1 MELEKNKV
9 FFLQGK
15 VQHYSWGGTSFLPN
29 LLGIPN
35 PEARPFAEYWLGAH
49 ALAESEIL
57 LPGGGSVNLGAYIQ
71 QFPLQTLGAEV
82 AKRFGRLPYLLKI
95 LDVRDMLSIQ
105 VHPSKKYA
113 EIEFAAENARG
124 VPAGAPERNYKDDNH
139 KPELMMALGEF
150 WLLHGFKP
158 KAQLEA
164 TLLQTPELS
173 FLWPAF
179 QQGGYQLLYA
189 TAMQMEQWQVNE
201 VLKPILDRTTSAYQS
216 NRLTKNQTDF
226 WVARAALTHG
236 TFPAIDR
243 GIFSIYFFNL
253 LHLEAGE
260 AVFQDAGVPHAY
272 LEGQN
277 IEIMAN
283 SDNVLRGGLTA
294 KHIDVPELLKHVKG
308 EETKFRKIVGK
319 NTAPHLSVFTTPAPD
334 FELSMI
340 TLKKTEEI
348 FLTSRS
354 TEIYLM
360 LKGEISLRE
369 NSSNSFIRQ
378 AGQAWVSFHEAIF
391 TLTASADAVVC
402 RASIPGS
409 HGL

>member
-1 MELEKNKV
+1 
-9 FFLQGK
+9 
-15 VQHYSWGGTSFLPN
+15 
-29 LLGIPN
+29 
-35 PEARPFAEYWLGAH
+35 
-49 ALAESEIL
+49 
-57 LPGGGSVNLGAYIQ
+57 
-71 QFPLQTLGAEV
+71 
-82 AKRFGRLPYLLKI
+82 LPYLLKI

-105 VHPSKKYA
+105 VHPSKKSA
-113 EIEFAAENARG
+113 EMEFEVENARG
-124 VPAGAPERNYKDDNH
+124 VPVGAPERNYKDDNH

-150 WLLHGFKP
+150 WLLHGFKT
-158 KAQLEA
+158 KAQIES
-164 TLLQTPELS
+164 TLLQTPELT

-179 QQGGYQLLYA
+179 QKGGYQLLYA

-201 VLKPILDRTTSAYQS
+201 ALKPILDRTLPAYQA
-216 NRLTKNQTDF
+216 NRLDKNKPDF

-236 TFPAIDR
+236 SSLGIDR

-253 LHLEAGE
+253 VHLRAGE

-294 KHIDVPELLKHVKG
+294 KHVDVPELLKHVRG
-308 EETKFRKIVGK
+308 EETKPRKIVGK

-340 TLKKTEEI
+340 GLKSGEQI
-348 FLTSRS
+348 FLTARS
-354 TEIYLM
+354 SEIYLV
-360 LKGEISLRE
+360 LQGEIGLEE
-369 NSSNSFIRQ
+369 NSSNGFSRHS
-378 AGQAWVSFHEAIF
+378 GQAWVSFHEATF
-391 TLTASADAVVC
+391 TLRATTDAQVC